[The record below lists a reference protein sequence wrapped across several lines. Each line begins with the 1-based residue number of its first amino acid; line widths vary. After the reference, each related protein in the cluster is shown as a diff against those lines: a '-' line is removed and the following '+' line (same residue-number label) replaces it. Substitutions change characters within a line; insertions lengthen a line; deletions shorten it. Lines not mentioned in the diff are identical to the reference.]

1 MQCSACRREAIVF
14 QPYSGKHLCPV
25 HFTRDLEAKAKRT
38 IRTHG
43 WLCPGDTI
51 AVVLEGDAASAG
63 LLSFLFGLTRNR
75 RDIRLCAMTVDPGI
89 SGSPVAERGRAIAE
103 GHGIPWFTGSL
114 AERYGITLDRLIQD
128 EGQDAAA
135 RACRVL
141 TTDLLSEIAESH
153 GVTRCAIATSV
164 DEIAEG
170 FFSDLLTGTPEQT
183 IFSRKSVGR
192 SGIPVIRPFIEIPAA
207 ELERYGQ
214 LHVPG
219 NFLPAAPCTGTSGFA
234 RDANEALNTYN
245 SRHPAARFALANLA
259 GTLSGIASDHPSTC
273 PACGE
278 LQSAGGCPA
287 CAIREK
293 YRRGTA

>member
-38 IRTHG
+38 IRAHG
-43 WLCPGDTI
+43 WLRPGDTI

-75 RDIRLCAMTVDPGI
+75 RDIRLCAITVDPGI
-89 SGSPVAERGRAIAE
+89 SGSPVAERARAIAE
-103 GHGIPWFTGSL
+103 GTGIPWFTGSL
-114 AERYGITLDRLIQD
+114 AKRYGITQD
-128 EGQDAAA
+128 CLMQEEGADAAA

-141 TTDLLSEIAESH
+141 TNDLLGEIAESH

-183 IFSRKSVGR
+183 LFSRQSVGR
-192 SGIPVIRPFIEIPAA
+192 SGIPVIRPFMEIPAA
-207 ELERYGQ
+207 ELDRYGQ
-214 LHVPG
+214 LHAPG
-219 NFLPAAPCTGTSGFA
+219 DFLTAAPCTGTSGLA
-234 RDANEALNTYN
+234 RDANEALATYN
-245 SRHPAARFALANLA
+245 HRHQAARFALANLA
-259 GTLSGIASDHPSTC
+259 GTLSGIASDRPSTC
-273 PACGE
+273 LVCGE
-278 LQSAGGCPA
+278 PLDAGGCPI

-293 YRRGTA
+293 YGRGMA